1 MRARFRDGGV
11 GMSTRREF
19 LQTATGTLAGLAF
32 VGCDLMAASPAR
44 AQARRR
50 EVVVN
55 GKRAKTVDVH
65 AHCAVPAALALMN
78 QKLGGP
84 SLRTDLDM
92 VSQVSVRL
100 QAMDE
105 QGIDVEALS
114 INPNWYKADRDLAR
128 QIVTIQNEKLAE
140 ACAAN
145 PERFVA
151 FATVALQHPDLAA
164 EQLEDGVRKYGLRGA
179 AIGGNVAGEEL
190 SDPKFHPFWAKA
202 EQLGVL
208 VFIHP
213 QLDGAPAQLQSRFKG
228 NGYLGNVIGN
238 PLETTI
244 ALSHLI
250 FEGTL
255 DRFPGLKICAAH
267 AGGFLP
273 SYAGRSD
280 FGCPT
285 RPDLCPGGT
294 HGPIRKKPSEYL
306 KQVYYDTM
314 VFNPEG
320 VRHLV
325 AEVGAGQLVVGTDFP
340 YPWTKTAIDLV
351 LQTPGLSDA
360 DRTAILGGTA
370 ARLLGITT

>member
-1 MRARFRDGGV
+1 M
-11 GMSTRREF
+11 TNRREF
-19 LQTATGTLAGLAF
+19 LQTTAGALSGLVF
-32 VGCDLMAASPAR
+32 VGCDLMAAAPAR

-55 GKRAKTVDVH
+55 GKRVKTVDVH
-65 AHCAVPAALALMN
+65 AHCAVPEALALMN
-78 QKLGGP
+78 LKLEGRA
-84 SLRTDLDM
+84 LRPDLDM
-92 VSQVSVRL
+92 ASQVAVRL

-114 INPNWYKADRDLAR
+114 INPNWYKIDRDLAK
-128 QIVTIQNEKLAE
+128 QVIKVQNEKLAE
-140 ACAAN
+140 AVAKN
-145 PERFVA
+145 PDRFVA
-151 FATVALQHPDLAA
+151 FATAALQFPDLAA
-164 EQLEDGVRKYGLRGA
+164 EQLEEAVKKYGLRGA
-179 AIGGNVAGEEL
+179 AIGGNVAGEEI

-202 EQLGVL
+202 EQLGVV

-213 QLDGAPAQLQSRFKG
+213 QGDGAPAQLSQRFKG

-255 DRFPGLKICAAH
+255 DKFPGLKIIAAH

-280 FGCPT
+280 HGCPT

-294 HGPIRKKPSEYL
+294 HGTIKKMPTEYL
-306 KQVYYDTM
+306 KQLYYDTM
-314 VFNPEG
+314 VFRPEG

-325 AEVGAGQLVVGTDFP
+325 AEVGASQLVVGTDFP
-340 YPWTKTAIDLV
+340 FPWTKTAVDLI
-351 LQTPGLSDA
+351 LKTPGLSGD
-360 DRTAILGGTA
+360 DKTAILGGTA
-370 ARLLGITT
+370 AKLLGIKA

>member
-1 MRARFRDGGV
+1 M
-11 GMSTRREF
+11 
-19 LQTATGTLAGLAF
+19 AGIAF
-32 VGCDLMAASPAR
+32 VGCGLLRAASAQ

-55 GKRAKTVDVH
+55 GRRAKVVDVH
-65 AHCAVPAALALMN
+65 AHCAVPEAMALMGLTLGAPGSSLPPLLHMALAA
-78 QKLGGP
+78 P
-84 SLRTDLDM
+84 DRI
-92 VSQVSVRL
+92 R
-100 QAMDE
+100 AMDE

-114 INPNWYKADRDLAR
+114 INPYWYKADRDLAR
-128 QIVTIQNEKLAE
+128 QLIKVQNEKLAE

-151 FATVALQHPDLAA
+151 FASVALQHPDLAA
-164 EQLEDGVRKYGLRGA
+164 EQLEEGVKKYGLRGA
-179 AIGGNVAGEEL
+179 GIGGSVNGEEL

-213 QLDGAPAQLQSRFKG
+213 QGAGAAAPLGGRLKG
-228 NGYLGNVIGN
+228 NGMLENVIGN

-267 AGGFLP
+267 GGGYLP

-280 FGCPT
+280 QGCLT
-285 RPDLCPGGT
+285 FPDRCPGPKD
-294 HGPIRKKPSEYL
+294 GPLKKKPTEYL
-306 KQVYYDTM
+306 KQLYYDNIMFT
-314 VFNPEG
+314 PEAM
-320 VRHLV
+320 RHLV
-325 AEVGAGQLVVGTDFP
+325 AEVGSGQVVVGTDFP
-340 YPWTKTAIDLV
+340 YPWTKTAVDLV
-351 LQTPGLSDA
+351 LANPGLSDA
-360 DRTAILGGTA
+360 ERAAILGGTA
-370 ARLLGITT
+370 AKLLGIKA

>member
-1 MRARFRDGGV
+1 
-11 GMSTRREF
+11 MSTRREF
-19 LQTATGTLAGLAF
+19 FQTTAGALAGLAF
-32 VGCDLMAASPAR
+32 VGCDLMAAAPAG

-55 GKRAKTVDVH
+55 GKRVKTVDVH
-65 AHCAVPAALALMN
+65 AHCAVPEALALLN
-78 QKLGGP
+78 EKLGGP
-84 SLRTDLDM
+84 GLRPDLDM
-92 VSQVSVRL
+92 ATEVSVRL
-100 QAMDE
+100 RAMDE

-114 INPNWYKADRDLAR
+114 INPNWYKADRDLAKR
-128 QIVTIQNEKLAE
+128 IISIQNEKLAA

-164 EQLEDGVRKYGLRGA
+164 EQLEEGVKKYGLRGA
-179 AIGGNVAGEEL
+179 GIGGNVNGDEI

-202 EQLGVL
+202 EQLGVV

-213 QLDGAPAQLQSRFKG
+213 QGDGAPAQLQQRFKG

-250 FEGTL
+250 FDGTL
-255 DRFPGLKICAAH
+255 DRFPGLRICAAH
-267 AGGFLP
+267 GGGFLP
-273 SYAGRSD
+273 SYSGRSD

-294 HGPIRKKPSEYL
+294 HGPLKKKPSEYL
-306 KQVYYDTM
+306 KQMYYDTM
-314 VFNPEG
+314 VFNQEG
-320 VRHLV
+320 VRHLG
-325 AEVGAGQLVVGTDFP
+325 AEVGADRLVVGTDFP
-340 YPWTKTAIDLV
+340 YPWTKTAVDLI

-360 DRTAILGGTA
+360 DKTAILGGTA
-370 ARLLGITT
+370 ARLLGIKS